1 MNIAPTRIGGD
12 EFIAV
17 MGDLENFGDS
27 VPIFKR
33 LLKAAAVPVR
43 LGGDDIQVS
52 ASIGVTLYSQ
62 NGVDADQ
69 LMRHADQAM

>member
-27 VPIFKR
+27 VPILKR

-69 LMRHADQAM
+69 LMRYADQAM

>member
-1 MNIAPTRIGGD
+1 
-12 EFIAV
+12 

-27 VPIFKR
+27 VPILKR

>member
-1 MNIAPTRIGGD
+1 MNIALTRIGGD

-27 VPIFKR
+27 VPILKR

>member
-27 VPIFKR
+27 VPILKR